1 MRLMVASACWLA
13 GIYMGL
19 RLDAPAS
26 ALALFLVASVVM
38 VPLFAIRRWS
48 VLLPVAL
55 ALLLLGALR
64 SELLSPPGE
73 GLKPY
78 YGLDNVVVEGLVA
91 EDPEARGGAVRFRF
105 AVDTVAS
112 GDRQRREVQGDLL
125 VTATPPAQLTGER
138 QAPYIRYG
146 DRLALRGRL
155 DEVPVFEDFD
165 YREYLARQGIAAL
178 MRRPEA
184 TLLDEGLGNPFLSA
198 LYRLRNSLSRSLN
211 RSLAEPQASLA
222 QALLLGKRGDIPQD
236 VTRDFRDTGTS
247 HLLAISGLHVGVV
260 LALIL
265 PLSAA
270 VLGRRRNL
278 YLLPPLGIL
287 WMYALLSGLSASV
300 ERAVIMASVYLL
312 ALALG
317 RQRNA
322 LPALGLAAA
331 LMVALDPNALH
342 DISFQ
347 LSFTAVAGIVL
358 LGPPLQRAF
367 MAPLGGA
374 DLAVGWRRTT
384 SQWLVLP
391 AAVSMAAILAT
402 LPLLAFN
409 FHRIALLSLPATL
422 LTLPAL
428 PLALT
433 ASLAAA
439 LLGLVSTGL
448 GQAMGALAWLPLSY
462 ILGIVEGLARI
473 PQAVLRLDSV
483 AGLLVWAYYGGAAA
497 VALFIGLRQYQA
509 GSLLDRVVRWSPRP
523 AVRAAT
529 LLGLAA
535 VVLFIWT
542 VNLSLPDGKLHVV
555 LLDVGQGD
563 AIFVQGPSGEQVL
576 IDGGPDPRLALRAL
590 GERMPFWDRTLD
602 LVVLTHHDEDHLA
615 GLPEVLRR
623 YRVAAV
629 LDNPYPKDSQA
640 ALEWEATLQQENT
653 IVVEAREG
661 QVVRLGND
669 LIIEVLNPPDPLMG
683 GTSSDANNN
692 STVLRLRYGDVSFL
706 LMGDVHQDAELSMI
720 GRNLDMG
727 STVLKVAHHGSA
739 SSTSQAFL
747 DYVQPQLA
755 MVSAG
760 QENRFGHPRLQVRER
775 LQNAV
780 GQEMLLLTSEQGTV
794 EVTTDGD
801 RLWIATQR

>member
-1 MRLMVASACWLA
+1 MRLVVASACWLA
-13 GIYMGL
+13 GVYMGL
-19 RLDAPAS
+19 QLDAPGS
-26 ALALFLVASVVM
+26 ALALFLVASVVL

-64 SELLSPPGE
+64 SGLPSPPGE

-78 YGLDNVVVEGLVA
+78 YGLDDVVVEGIVA
-91 EDPEARGGAVRFRF
+91 EDPEVRGGTVRFRF

-112 GDRQRREVQGDLL
+112 GDRRQKVRGDLL
-125 VTATPPAQLTGER
+125 VTVTPPAQLTGER
-138 QAPYIRYG
+138 QAPHIRYG

-178 MRRPEA
+178 MSRPEA

-198 LYRLRNSLSRSLN
+198 VYWLRNSLSRSLN

-236 VTRDFRDTGTS
+236 VTGDFRDTGTS

-287 WMYALLSGLSASV
+287 WLYALLSGLSASV

-322 LPALGLAAA
+322 LPALALAAA
-331 LMVALDPNALH
+331 LMVALEPNALY

-347 LSFTAVAGIVL
+347 LSFAAVAGIIL
-358 LGPPLQRAF
+358 LGPPLQRALT
-367 MAPLGGA
+367 APLGGA
-374 DLAVGWRRTT
+374 DIATGWRRAV

-391 AAVSMAAILAT
+391 ATVSMAAILAT

-448 GQAMGALAWLPLSY
+448 GQTMGALAWLPLSY
-462 ILGIVEGLARI
+462 ILGVVDGLARI

-483 AGLLVWAYYGGAAA
+483 AGPLVWAYYGGAAT
-497 VALFIGLRQYQA
+497 VALFIGLRQYRS
-509 GSLLDRVVRWSPRP
+509 GSLLDRAVRWSPRP
-523 AVRAAT
+523 RVRAAT
-529 LLGLAA
+529 LLGLAT
-535 VVLFIWT
+535 VVLLIWT
-542 VNLSLPDGKLHVV
+542 INLSLPDGKLRVAF
-555 LLDVGQGD
+555 LDVGQGD
-563 AIFVQGPSGEQVL
+563 AIFIQGPNGEQAL

-629 LDNPYPKDSQA
+629 LDNPYPKDSA
-640 ALEWEATLQQENT
+640 AAMEWRATLQRENT
-653 IVVEAREG
+653 TVVEAQEG

-669 LIIEVLNPPDPLMG
+669 LIIEVLNPPDPPMG
-683 GTSSDANNN
+683 GTPSDANNN

-706 LMGDVHQDAELSMI
+706 LTGDVHGDAELSMI
-720 GRNLDMG
+720 GRNLDME
-727 STVLKVAHHGSA
+727 STVLKVAHHGSG

-747 DYVQPQLA
+747 DYVQPRLA

-760 QENRFGHPRLQVRER
+760 KENRFGHPRPEVVER
-775 LQNAV
+775 LESAV
-780 GQEMLLLTSEQGTV
+780 GQEMLFLTSEQGTV
-794 EVTTDGD
+794 EVATDGT
-801 RLWIATQR
+801 RLWVATQR